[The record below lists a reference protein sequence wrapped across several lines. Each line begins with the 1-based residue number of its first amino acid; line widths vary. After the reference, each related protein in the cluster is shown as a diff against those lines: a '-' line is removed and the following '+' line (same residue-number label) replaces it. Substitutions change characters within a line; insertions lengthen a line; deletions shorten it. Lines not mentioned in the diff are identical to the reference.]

1 MENKDDPFQ
10 AGETLFLKEQGLP
23 SAFDRVVT
31 FERYDGDFALV
42 KLFNETKRVPITSLR
57 RPMPVW

>member
-1 MENKDDPFQ
+1 MENEDDPFQ

-42 KLFNETKRVPITSLR
+42 KLFNETKRVPVAQLR
-57 RPMPVW
+57 RAVAVW